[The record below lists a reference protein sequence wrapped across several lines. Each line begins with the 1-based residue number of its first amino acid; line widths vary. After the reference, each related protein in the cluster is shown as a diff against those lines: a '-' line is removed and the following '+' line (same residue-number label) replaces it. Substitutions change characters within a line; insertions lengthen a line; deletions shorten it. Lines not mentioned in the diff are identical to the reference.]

1 MFTNRISIYSGTKA
15 ALIGMLV
22 LYSAVLSVV
31 SVQMKPRTLLIGIDG
46 RNTRVITQDTD
57 VLLQAEKINFV
68 LAFIEGYYGYDEK
81 SYSEKAKDIKR
92 RMSPVLWKKKKEE
105 FDGIERKVKNEGL
118 RQSYEILSFREI
130 DKATYSADLKIRGER
145 RGSIT
150 EFPLRVEIKLKK
162 RDRDQEIPY
171 GIEVEVLDE
180 KRMG

>member
-1 MFTNRISIYSGTKA
+1 MFNNRISIYSATKV
-15 ALIGMLV
+15 ALMGLLI

-31 SVQMKPRTLLIGIDG
+31 SVQMRPRTLLIGLDG

-81 SYSEKAKDIKR
+81 SYSDKAKDIKR
-92 RMSPVLWKKKKEE
+92 RMSPALWTNKKDELAA
-105 FDGIERKVKNEGL
+105 IEKRVREEGL
-118 RQSYEILSFREI
+118 RETYEILSLREI
-130 DKATYSADLKIRGER
+130 DKTTYAADLKIRGER

-150 EFPLRVEIKLKK
+150 EYPLKVEIKLKK
-162 RDRDQEIPY
+162 RERDLEIPY

>member
-1 MFTNRISIYSGTKA
+1 MFSSRISFYSAIKV
-15 ALIGMLV
+15 ALITMLV
-22 LYSAVLSVV
+22 VYCAVLSVI
-31 SVQMKPRTLLIGIDG
+31 SLQMKPRTILIGIDG

-68 LAFIEGYYGYDEK
+68 LAFIEAYYAYDDK
-81 SYSEKAKDIKR
+81 SYPDKAKDIKR
-92 RMSPVLWKKKKEE
+92 RMSPALWKKKKEE
-105 FDGIERKVKNEGL
+105 LDGIERKIKDEGL
-118 RQSYEILSFREI
+118 RETYEILSFREI
-130 DKATYSADLKIRGER
+130 DKTTYLADLKIRGER

-162 RDRDQEIPY
+162 RERDEEIPY